1 MLSSPAT
8 QAQAHLDPDLQLLT
22 TSGPWAGSTG
32 TPSTTTWKIY
42 LIKNSPTVVG
52 LTHLPVVVPGIAAS
66 QDSWR
71 SANVTWFLDPARWK
85 VPLAA
90 SGPASWPRGT
100 ASATTS
106 PTVVPPRVTNVS
118 TGTSSVSFDVSH
130 VGTPV
135 LVKVSY
141 FPQWQVTGATGPY
154 RVSPNLMVVVPTSTH
169 VTLHYGE
176 APSNVLGALVSA
188 LAVALLVVMG
198 ILQRRRAS

>member
-1 MLSSPAT
+1 M
-8 QAQAHLDPDLQLLT
+8 
-22 TSGPWAGSTG
+22 
-32 TPSTTTWKIY
+32 
-42 LIKNSPTVVG
+42 
-52 LTHLPVVVPGIAAS
+52 
-66 QDSWR
+66 
-71 SANVTWFLDPARWK
+71 
-85 VPLAA
+85 
-90 SGPASWPRGT
+90 
-100 ASATTS
+100 
-106 PTVVPPRVTNVS
+106 
-118 TGTSSVSFDVSH
+118 SFDVSH